1 MTRSKIPKPPAS
13 LAVVMAAVV
22 AEVLP
27 LLAPGVVRIR
37 WDEGEDWAGDR
48 ALSVRV
54 LLADSVRSDTSGQS
68 LMQVSSQ
75 AQVEIDTRLEPWVSL
90 YRFHTYYNYRTVSEQ
105 AQMKCP
111 EWE

>member
-37 WDEGEDWAGDR
+37 WDEGEDWTGGQ
-48 ALSVRV
+48 ALFVRV
-54 LLADSVRSDTSGQS
+54 LLADSVVRTITG
-68 LMQVSSQ
+68 LTRVS
-75 AQVEIDTRLEPWVSL
+75 AQVQREISIRLEPWVPL
-90 YRFHTYYNYRTVSEQ
+90 YRFQTYYNYRSASEQ
-105 AQMKCP
+105 ARMKCP